1 MAEVGVSSLKWVFM
15 VVILVV
21 LQFQTHQQVMNL
33 EWQEADAR
41 RIDNAMQLASQDAV
55 EQVASTNVG
64 DGQVVF
70 NQSVVDTAFKATLA
84 ANLDLNSSTLQPN
97 PNTMLSVA
105 PTILVETF
113 LDSSNTT
120 FPYTYTNSTYGINK
134 TLYEPSVIY
143 VLQFTIPSY
152 ASNVSPFTMDVPMVQ
167 SYHYTA

>member
-1 MAEVGVSSLKWVFM
+1 M

-84 ANLDLNSSTLQPN
+84 APSTVPIAQTVLTQ
-97 PNTMLSVA
+97 S
-105 PTILVETF
+105 ILT
-113 LDSSNTT
+113 
-120 FPYTYTNSTYGINK
+120 
-134 TLYEPSVIY
+134 
-143 VLQFTIPSY
+143 
-152 ASNVSPFTMDVPMVQ
+152 
-167 SYHYTA
+167 